1 MEYLAG
7 SLVTLI
13 TMYIAA
19 KLVRNPANNVRRVQT
34 KFSQSR
40 QYELTMDFLPAPTK
54 IPAVTQ
60 SSKHNQSQ
68 YTRIVFLGNV
78 AYWIED
84 SRVYTANFEDGIVD
98 YENKKTV
105 DMTAIDKVELD
116 KMIFV
121 VERLTEGLSNDSG
134 NSGN

>member
-1 MEYLAG
+1 MEYFAG

-13 TMYIAA
+13 TMYIVA
-19 KLVRNPANNVRRVQT
+19 KLVRNPINNVRRVQT
-34 KFSQSR
+34 RFSQSR
-40 QYELTMDFLPAPTK
+40 QYELVKNF
-54 IPAVTQ
+54 IPVSTRPKLNTQ
-60 SSKHNQSQ
+60 ASKHTDSQ
-68 YTRIVFLGNV
+68 YTRIVFLGDV

-84 SRVYTANFEDGIVD
+84 NRVYTAHFEDGIVD

-105 DMTAIDKVELD
+105 DMTTIDKVELD

>member
-1 MEYLAG
+1 
-7 SLVTLI
+7 
-13 TMYIAA
+13 
-19 KLVRNPANNVRRVQT
+19 
-34 KFSQSR
+34 
-40 QYELTMDFLPAPTK
+40 
-54 IPAVTQ
+54 
-60 SSKHNQSQ
+60 
-68 YTRIVFLGNV
+68 V

-84 SRVYTANFEDGIVD
+84 SRVYTANFEDGVVD
-98 YENKKTV
+98 YDNKIVV

>member
-1 MEYLAG
+1 MEYFAG
-7 SLVTLI
+7 SVVTLI
-13 TMYIAA
+13 TMYIVA
-19 KLVRNPANNVRRVQT
+19 KLINHPKNSVRKLPI

-40 QYELTMDFLPAPTK
+40 QYELTADFLPAITK
-54 IPAVTQ
+54 QPAITQ
-60 SSKHNQSQ
+60 ASKHHQAQ

-84 SRVYTANFEDGIVD
+84 SRVYTANFEDGMVD
-98 YENKKTV
+98 YDNKMVV